1 MEEEG
6 EAMAEEAVVAVVDDD
21 QSVRMAIKRLI
32 NSIGLSAKDFASAED
47 FLESGEYNEADCLIL
62 DVRLPGMSGLEL
74 QSYLV
79 AYNRQVPIIFISA
92 HGDELTRSQALKA
105 GAVDFLQ
112 KPFREQ
118 SLIRAISA
126 CGGIDPDQSH

>member
-21 QSVRMAIKRLI
+21 ESVRKAIKRLI

-74 QSYLV
+74 QSYLA

-92 HGDELTRSQALKA
+92 HGDERTRSQALEA